1 MQQLDLFN
9 KDNDKIAV
17 FRPKKKQP
25 DTKTEVAPVV
35 EMPPEAQK
43 EDVVIAKEEQPEL
56 VVEEQTEVKEDSTYT
71 IEEEP
76 EIIAETITSDIKE
89 QTKAE
94 ESIINAIEEEP
105 VIEEEKIIPVIEK
118 RVEPKQVQLIKP
130 LSKKIEEPAKRGRKS
145 LKEINLD
152 VSLLEIPDDETLAQK
167 QYYSI
172 TEVAEWFNMKA
183 SLLRFWE
190 NEFDILKPRKNK
202 KGDRLF
208 RPEDIK
214 NLRLIYYLLRQQK
227 YSVEGARQFLK
238 DNRKKAEMQVQLVE
252 SLTKFRSFLLE
263 LRANLGT

>member
-17 FRPKKKQP
+17 IRPKRQQ
-25 DTKTEVAPVV
+25 
-35 EMPPEAQK
+35 PEATK
-43 EDVVIAKEEQPEL
+43 EQVTTPDIEQPEQEAE
-56 VVEEQTEVKEDSTYT
+56 VTTATPSAKSVEEK
-71 IEEEP
+71 
-76 EIIAETITSDIKE
+76 KF
-89 QTKAE
+89 
-94 ESIINAIEEEP
+94 
-105 VIEEEKIIPVIEK
+105 
-118 RVEPKQVQLIKP
+118 VQLIKP
-130 LSKKIEEPAKRGRKS
+130 LSKPVEQPAKRGRKS

-152 VSLLEIPDDETLAQK
+152 VALLDIPDDETLFQK

-172 TEVAEWFNMKA
+172 SEVAEWFNMKP

-208 RPEDIK
+208 RPEDVK
-214 NLRLIYYLLRQQK
+214 NLRIIYYLLRQQK
-227 YSVEGARQFLK
+227 YSVEGAKQFLK

-263 LRANLGT
+263 LRANLGA